1 MNNRKN
7 KLATLGSA
15 VCVALAVLTGP
26 AASLPVQATAAREEA
41 IMPMSDAISWE
52 YKVENNKL
60 YKRLYNRSTDQW
72 IGPWIYVRDL

>member
-15 VCVALAVLTGP
+15 VCVALAVLAGP
-26 AASLPVQATAAREEA
+26 AASLPVQATAAQEEA
-41 IMPMSDAISWE
+41 IMPMSDALTWK

-60 YKRLYNRSTDQW
+60 YKRLYNSSTDKW
-72 IGPWIYVRDL
+72 IGSWIYVCDL